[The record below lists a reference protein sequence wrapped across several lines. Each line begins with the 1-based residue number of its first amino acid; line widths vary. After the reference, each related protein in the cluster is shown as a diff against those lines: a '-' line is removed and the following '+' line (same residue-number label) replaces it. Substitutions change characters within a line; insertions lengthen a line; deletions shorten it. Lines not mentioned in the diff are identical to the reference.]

1 MTLNGRSFF
10 KWWKM
15 IDLKQSLFFLLFFPP
30 LPKCFPQAAADGHS
44 LFSNFFFVLQFHS
57 IRLDYFCRIALG
69 SPTSKLICNIQV
81 RWCSTIACSQKKV
94 IIFPLTLPADML
106 QPDILSEVPIA
117 PFTKGGCSWQR
128 FNIISFHSVF
138 SLYVFF
144 CISINPCSIGSS
156 LYCSMKD

>member
-1 MTLNGRSFF
+1 MVENDWFKTKLILLTFFPPIAKMLPPSCCRWSQSFF
-10 KWWKM
+10 K
-15 IDLKQSLFFLLFFPP
+15 L
-30 LPKCFPQAAADGHS
+30 
-44 LFSNFFFVLQFHS
+44 FFVLQFHS
-57 IRLDYFCRIALG
+57 IRLDYFCWIALG
-69 SPTSKLICNIQV
+69 NPTSKLICNIQV

-106 QPDILSEVPIA
+106 QPDILSEVPRA

-144 CISINPCSIGSS
+144 CININPYSIGSS
-156 LYCSMKD
+156 LYCSWKD